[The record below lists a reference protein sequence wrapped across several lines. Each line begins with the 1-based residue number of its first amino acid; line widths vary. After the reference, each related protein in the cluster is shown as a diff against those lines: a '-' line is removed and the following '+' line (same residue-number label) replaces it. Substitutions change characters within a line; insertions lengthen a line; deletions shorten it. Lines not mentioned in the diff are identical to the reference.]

1 MLETAPYPNPK
12 QVILF
17 DPMQTTATQRSLV
30 STTADKLT
38 PMDKIILALAV
49 FGYLTADQVTRL
61 LYAPGS
67 LTYVKDKL
75 KSLVDTNYAL
85 SLGGRGVNLP
95 LIYTLS
101 GKGRTYAAFLGQP
114 TGKRYRP
121 SEEREK
127 ADNVQFIR
135 HSLAI
140 NDVLIGARLLP
151 QSVPSVVLNRM
162 FTERELKRK
171 IYVEIPE
178 VTQENRIRH
187 RKICIEPDASVDF
200 TIEETWHDQT
210 WQDFVHIEVYR
221 NLPPLE
227 WRFKQKVQGYVS
239 YAQTGLHEELFQ
251 TTALSIAVF
260 AATAQQKAVLKRWTE
275 EALRETPQEGQRFFF
290 TSIDTATATP
300 AEMFLTPVWEQA
312 FSSTPRPLLV
322 IEERQTSLGEGHE
335 R

>member
-1 MLETAPYPNPK
+1 MPPLEK
-12 QVILF
+12 IL
-17 DPMQTTATQRSLV
+17 
-30 STTADKLT
+30 
-38 PMDKIILALAV
+38 LALAE
-49 FGYLTADQVTRL
+49 FDYLTASQVTRL
-61 LYAPGS
+61 LYAPSS
-67 LTYVKDKL
+67 LTHVREML
-75 KSLVDTNYAL
+75 KSLVDDSLVLAL
-85 SLGGRGVNLP
+85 SSRLATHPRV
-95 LIYTLS
+95 YTLT
-101 GKGRTYAAFLGQP
+101 GKGRTYGAFLGMQN
-114 TGKRYRP
+114 TKRIRT
-121 SEEREK
+121 SEELDK
-127 ADNVQFIR
+127 AHNLFFMQ
-135 HSLAI
+135 HTLAVT
-140 NDVLIGARLLP
+140 DVLIAARLLS
-151 QSVPSVVLNRM
+151 QTVPEIQLTRLFS
-162 FTERELKRK
+162 ERALK
-171 IYVEIPE
+171 
-178 VTQENRIRH
+178 

>member
-1 MLETAPYPNPK
+1 M
-12 QVILF
+12 
-17 DPMQTTATQRSLV
+17 

-114 TGKRYRP
+114 TWKRYRP

-140 NDVLIGARLLP
+140 NDVLIGARLLS
-151 QSVPSVVLNRM
+151 QTVPSIVLNRM

-210 WQDFVHIEVYR
+210 WQDFFHIEVYR

-227 WRFKQKVQGYVS
+227 QRFKQKVLGYVACAAS
-239 YAQTGLHEELFQ
+239 PQHQAFFQ
-251 TTALSIAVF
+251 TSALSVAIF
-260 AATAQQKAVLKRWTE
+260 AATERMAKTLKAWTE
-275 EALRETPQEGQRFFF
+275 AALHQQPGEGQRFFF

-312 FSSTPRPLLV
+312 FSSTPTSLLV
-322 IEERQTSLGEGHE
+322 IEERQTSLGEGHA